1 MLLKEYRNRFISL
14 GATDKIF
21 EILDALA
28 FSLLGV
34 VLLFTFFFTLVR
46 VDGDSMQTTLYDG
59 DRLVISD
66 FCYTPK
72 PSDIVIISRNYD
84 NSEIGGADKLYDNPI
99 VKRVIAVAGQK
110 IDIKDGKVYI
120 DDEVLEE
127 DYINA
132 VTYALEFDGPKIV
145 PEGHIFVLGDN
156 RGNSLDSRFNSI
168 GMVDVRYV
176 IGKVLFRIAPFGEIK
191 FF

>member
-1 MLLKEYRNRFISL
+1 M
-14 GATDKIF
+14 
-21 EILDALA
+21 
-28 FSLLGV
+28 
-34 VLLFTFFFTLVR
+34 
-46 VDGDSMQTTLYDG
+46 
-59 DRLVISD
+59 
-66 FCYTPK
+66 
-72 PSDIVIISRNYD
+72 
-84 NSEIGGADKLYDNPI
+84 
-99 VKRVIAVAGQK
+99 
-110 IDIKDGKVYI
+110 
-120 DDEVLEE
+120 EE

>member
-14 GATDKIF
+14 GATGKIF

-120 DDEVLEE
+120 D
-127 DYINA
+127 I
-132 VTYALEFDGPKIV
+132 
-145 PEGHIFVLGDN
+145 
-156 RGNSLDSRFNSI
+156 
-168 GMVDVRYV
+168 
-176 IGKVLFRIAPFGEIK
+176 KV
-191 FF
+191 